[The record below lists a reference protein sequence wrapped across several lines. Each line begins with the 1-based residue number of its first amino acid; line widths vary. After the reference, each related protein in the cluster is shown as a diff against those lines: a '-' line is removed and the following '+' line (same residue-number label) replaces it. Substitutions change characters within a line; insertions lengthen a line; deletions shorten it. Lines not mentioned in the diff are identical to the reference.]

1 MSLIKIEA
9 GDDQFWLLNDI
20 PHQRG
25 QFDISATLGGE
36 LVEIYSLNTLK
47 RLAKGNFNEFSPD
60 GVTPYA
66 SLSALIDDLKT
77 FFFKTIG
84 TGTTMDGIGFI
95 DYNDASGSFTL
106 SANTWTDLPND
117 GAGAFTNKTYA
128 PDGAGAFTNKTYA
141 PDGITELMDS
151 NTGYIDPTQTTLG
164 DVLLIRNDFTITP
177 STNNALLEFRYSLGS
192 GAGSYTLP
200 TIIGRL
206 DSGSGTPYRFT
217 LRADKIYM
225 GDDNTRLNPIK
236 LQVRLSSGATVAN
249 AGTVITLI

>member
-84 TGTTMDGIGFI
+84 TGTNTMDGIGFI
-95 DYNDASGSFTL
+95 DYNDASGSFTI
-106 SANTWTDLPND
+106 SANTWTDLPNN
-117 GAGAFTNKTYA
+117 GAGAFTNK
-128 PDGAGAFTNKTYA
+128 NYA
-141 PDGITELMDS
+141 PDGITDLMDS
-151 NTGYIDPTQTTLG
+151 STGYIDPTQTTLG
-164 DVLLIRNDFTITP
+164 DVLLVRNDFTVNP
-177 STNNALLEFRYSLGS
+177 NTNNALLEFRYSLGG
-192 GAGSYTLP
+192 GAGAYTLP

-206 DSGSGTPYRFT
+206 DSGSGTDYRFT

-225 GDDNTRLNPIK
+225 GDDNTRLNPVK
-236 LQVRLSSGATVAN
+236 LQVRLSANATVTN

>member
-84 TGTTMDGIGFI
+84 TNTMDGIGFI
-95 DYNDASGSFTL
+95 DYNDASGSFTI

-117 GAGAFTNKTYA
+117 GAGAYTNKTYA
-128 PDGAGAFTNKTYA
+128 PDGV
-141 PDGITELMDS
+141 TELMDS
-151 NTGYIDPTQTTLG
+151 STGYIDPTQTTLG
-164 DVLLIRNDFTITP
+164 DVLLVRNDFTVNP
-177 STNNALLEFRYSLGS
+177 NTNNALLEFRYSLGG
-192 GAGSYTLP
+192 GAGAYTLP

-206 DSGSGTPYRFT
+206 DSGSGTDYRFT

-236 LQVRLSSGATVAN
+236 LQVRLSANATVTN

>member
-1 MSLIKIEA
+1 MSLIKLEA
-9 GDDQFWLLNDI
+9 GNDEYWLLNGI

-25 QFDISATLGGE
+25 QFDISANLGGDV
-36 LVEIYSLNTLK
+36 VEIYSLNTLK
-47 RLAKGNFNEFSPD
+47 SLARGKYDEFSPD
-60 GVTPYA
+60 GLFPYPT
-66 SLSALIDDLKT
+66 LSALIDDIKT

-117 GAGAFTNKTYA
+117 GAGAFTNKSYA
-128 PDGAGAFTNKTYA
+128 PA
-141 PDGITELMDS
+141 GITELMDVS
-151 NTGYIDPTQTTLG
+151 TGYIDPTQTKLG

-177 STNNALLEFRYSLGS
+177 TTNNALLEFRYALGS
-192 GAGSYTLP
+192 GGGSYTLP

-236 LQVRLSSGATVAN
+236 LQVRLSSNATATN
-249 AGTVITLI
+249 AGSVITLI

>member
-1 MSLIKIEA
+1 MSLIKLEA
-9 GDDQFWLLNDI
+9 GDDQFWLLNEI

-25 QFDISATLGGE
+25 QFDISATLNGDI
-36 LVEIYSLNTLK
+36 VEIYSLNTLK
-47 RLAKGNFNEFSPD
+47 SLARGKFDEFSPD

-66 SLSALIDDLKT
+66 SLTALIEDLKT

-95 DYNDASGSFTL
+95 DYNDASGSFTI

-128 PDGAGAFTNKTYA
+128 PDG
-141 PDGITELMDS
+141 ITELMDS
-151 NTGYIDPTQTTLG
+151 STGYIDPTQTKLG
-164 DVLLIRNDFTITP
+164 DVLLIRNDFTVNP
-177 STNNALLEFRYSLGS
+177 NTNNALLEFRYSLGG
-192 GAGSYTLP
+192 GAGAYTLP
-200 TIIGRL
+200 TIVGRL
-206 DSGSGTPYRFT
+206 DSGSGTDYRFT

-225 GDDNTRLNPIK
+225 GDDNTRLNPVK
-236 LQVRLSSGATVAN
+236 LQVRLSANGTVTN

>member
-1 MSLIKIEA
+1 MSLIKIQA

-66 SLSALIDDLKT
+66 SLVALIDDLKT

-84 TGTTMDGIGFI
+84 TGGNTMDGIGFI
-95 DYNDASGSFTL
+95 DYNDSSGSFTI

-117 GAGAFTNKTYA
+117 GLGSFTNKTYA
-128 PDGAGAFTNKTYA
+128 PDGV
-141 PDGITELMDS
+141 TELMDS
-151 NTGYIDPTQTTLG
+151 STGYIDPTQTTLG
-164 DVLLIRNDFTITP
+164 DVLLVRNDFTVNP
-177 STNNALLEFRYSLGS
+177 NTNNALLEFRYSLGG
-192 GAGSYTLP
+192 GANAYTLP

-206 DSGSGTPYRFT
+206 DSGSGQDYRFT

-225 GDDNTRLNPIK
+225 GDDNTRLNPVK
-236 LQVRLSSGATVAN
+236 LQIRLSSDATVTN
-249 AGTVITLI
+249 SGSVITLI

>member
-1 MSLIKIEA
+1 MSLIKLEA
-9 GDDQFWLLNDI
+9 GDDQFWLLNEI

-25 QFDISATLGGE
+25 QFDISATLNGDI
-36 LVEIYSLNTLK
+36 VEIYSLNTLK
-47 RLAKGNFNEFSPD
+47 SLARGKYDEFSPD

-66 SLSALIDDLKT
+66 SLTALIEDLKT

-117 GAGAFTNKTYA
+117 GAGAFTNKAYA
-128 PDGAGAFTNKTYA
+128 PA
-141 PDGITELMDS
+141 GITELMDVS
-151 NTGYIDPTQTTLG
+151 TGYIDPTQTNLG

-177 STNNALLEFRYSLGS
+177 TTNNALLEFRYALGG

-236 LQVRLSSGATVAN
+236 LQVRLSSNASVTN

>member
-84 TGTTMDGIGFI
+84 TGTNTMDGIGFI
-95 DYNDASGSFTL
+95 DYNDASGRFTI

-117 GAGAFTNKTYA
+117 GAGAYTNKAYA
-128 PDGAGAFTNKTYA
+128 PDGV
-141 PDGITELMDS
+141 TELMDS
-151 NTGYIDPTQTTLG
+151 STGYIDPTQTTLG
-164 DVLLIRNDFTITP
+164 DVLLVRNDFTVNP
-177 STNNALLEFRYSLGS
+177 NTNNALLEFRYSLGG
-192 GAGSYTLP
+192 GAGAYTLP

-206 DSGSGTPYRFT
+206 DSGSGTDYRFT

-225 GDDNTRLNPIK
+225 GDDNTRLNPVK
-236 LQVRLSSGATVAN
+236 LQVRLSANATVTN

>member
-1 MSLIKIEA
+1 MGLIKIQA

-60 GVTPYA
+60 GITPYA

-84 TGTTMDGIGFI
+84 TGGTTMDGIGFI
-95 DYNDASGSFTL
+95 DYNDSSGSFSL

-117 GAGAFTNKTYA
+117 GLGSFTNKTYA
-128 PDGAGAFTNKTYA
+128 PDGV
-141 PDGITELMDS
+141 TELMDS
-151 NTGYIDPTQTTLG
+151 NTGYIDPTKTTLG
-164 DVLLIRNDFTITP
+164 DVLLVRNDFTVNP
-177 STNNALLEFRYSLGS
+177 NTNNALLEFRYVLGG
-192 GAGSYTLP
+192 GANAYTLP

-206 DSGSGTPYRFT
+206 DSGSGTDYRFT

-225 GDDNTRLNPIK
+225 GDDNTRLNPVK
-236 LQVRLSSGATVAN
+236 LQVRLSSNATITN
-249 AGTVITLI
+249 SGTVITLI

>member
-84 TGTTMDGIGFI
+84 TGTNTMDGIGFI
-95 DYNDASGSFTL
+95 DYNDASGSFTI

-117 GAGAFTNKTYA
+117 GAGAFTNKNYA
-128 PDGAGAFTNKTYA
+128 PDGV
-141 PDGITELMDS
+141 TELMDS
-151 NTGYIDPTQTTLG
+151 STGYIDPTQTTLG
-164 DVLLIRNDFTITP
+164 DVLLVRNDFTVNP
-177 STNNALLEFRYSLGS
+177 NTNNALLEFRYSLGG
-192 GAGSYTLP
+192 GAGAYTLP

-206 DSGSGTPYRFT
+206 DSGSGTDYRFT

-236 LQVRLSSGATVAN
+236 LQVRLSANATVTN

>member
-84 TGTTMDGIGFI
+84 TGANTMDGIGFI
-95 DYNDASGSFTL
+95 DYNDDSGSFTI
-106 SANTWTDLPND
+106 SANTWTDLPNN
-117 GAGAFTNKTYA
+117 GAGAY
-128 PDGAGAFTNKTYA
+128 TNKTYA

-164 DVLLIRNDFTITP
+164 DVLLVRNDFTVNP
-177 STNNALLEFRYSLGS
+177 STNNALLEFRYSLGG
-192 GAGSYTLP
+192 GAGAYTLP

-236 LQVRLSSGATVAN
+236 LQVRLSANATVTN

>member
-84 TGTTMDGIGFI
+84 TNTMDGIGFI
-95 DYNDASGSFTL
+95 DYNDASGSFTI

-117 GAGAFTNKTYA
+117 GAGAYTNKTYA
-128 PDGAGAFTNKTYA
+128 PDGG
-141 PDGITELMDS
+141 TELMDS
-151 NTGYIDPTQTTLG
+151 STGYIDPTQTTLG
-164 DVLLIRNDFTITP
+164 DVLLVRNDFTVNP
-177 STNNALLEFRYSLGS
+177 NTNNALLEFRYSLGG
-192 GAGSYTLP
+192 GAGAYTLP

-206 DSGSGTPYRFT
+206 DSGSGTDYRFT

-236 LQVRLSSGATVAN
+236 LQVRLSANATVTN

>member
-1 MSLIKIEA
+1 MSLIKLEA

-25 QFDISATLGGE
+25 QFDISATLNGDI
-36 LVEIYSLNTLK
+36 VEIYSLNTLK
-47 RLAKGNFNEFSPD
+47 SLARGKFDEFSPD

-66 SLSALIDDLKT
+66 SLTALIEDLKT

-84 TGTTMDGIGFI
+84 TNTMDGIGFI

-117 GAGAFTNKTYA
+117 GTGAFTNKAYA
-128 PDGAGAFTNKTYA
+128 PA
-141 PDGITELMDS
+141 GITELMDVS
-151 NTGYIDPTQTTLG
+151 TGYIDATQTKLG

-177 STNNALLEFRYSLGS
+177 TINNALLEFRYALGS
-192 GAGSYTLP
+192 GGDSYTLP

-236 LQVRLSSGATVAN
+236 LQVRLSSNATVTN

>member
-1 MSLIKIEA
+1 MSLIKLEA
-9 GDDQFWLLNDI
+9 GDDQFWLLNEI

-25 QFDISATLGGE
+25 QFDISATLNGDI
-36 LVEIYSLNTLK
+36 VEIYSLNTLK
-47 RLAKGNFNEFSPD
+47 SLARGKYDEFSPD

-66 SLSALIDDLKT
+66 SLTALIEDLKT

-84 TGTTMDGIGFI
+84 TNTMDGIGFI

-117 GAGAFTNKTYA
+117 GAGAFTNKSYA
-128 PDGAGAFTNKTYA
+128 PDGV
-141 PDGITELMDS
+141 TELMDS
-151 NTGYIDPTQTTLG
+151 STGYIDATQTKLG

-177 STNNALLEFRYSLGS
+177 TTNNALLEFRYALGS
-192 GAGSYTLP
+192 GVGSYTLP

-236 LQVRLSSGATVAN
+236 LQVRLSSNAAVTN